1 MLAIIS
7 FLFLASFLVVSPWLV
22 KLGVISE
29 YQWRKLR
36 IFVFYQIPSELIIFL
51 LILAPIALFY
61 TIFYLIAGDLKQLTE
76 ADLSSLTINL
86 PLGLENIN
94 FDDFGLE
101 YSLSGWWNIFFL
113 AIWVNLIRYLYK
125 ITYDFKF
132 PYSRLEYSGYVLLIF
147 LTAAMLYFSFVGGSP
162 LYGLAY
168 NLILLI
174 CYSTVHLLVCLVIGI
189 LIFLGVDYV

>member
-7 FLFLASFLVVSPWLV
+7 FFILLLLLLFSPWLV
-22 KLGVISE
+22 KWKLITKFQREKLKFLVI
-29 YQWRKLR
+29 
-36 IFVFYQIPSELIIFL
+36 YQIPNEFAIFL
-51 LILAPIALFY
+51 LIAVPIALFY
-61 TIFYLIAGDLKQLTE
+61 VVFYFISGDLKPMTE
-76 ADLSSLTINL
+76 IDLPGLTINL
-86 PLGLENIN
+86 PLGLESIS
-94 FDDFGLE
+94 FDDFGLK
-101 YSLSGWWNIFFL
+101 YSLAGWWNILFL

-125 ITYDFKF
+125 ITDNFRF

-147 LTAAMLYFSFVGGSP
+147 LTAVMFYFSFVGGSP

-189 LIFLGVDYV
+189 LVFLGVDYV

>member
-1 MLAIIS
+1 
-7 FLFLASFLVVSPWLV
+7 V

-29 YQWRKLR
+29 YQRRKLR

-61 TIFYLIAGDLKQLTE
+61 TIFYLITGDLKQLTE
-76 ADLSSLTINL
+76 ADLPRLTINL
-86 PLGLENIN
+86 PLGLESIS
-94 FDDFGLE
+94 FDDFGLK

-125 ITYDFKF
+125 ITYNFRF
-132 PYSRLEYSGYVLLIF
+132 PYSKLEYSAWALLIF
-147 LTAAMLYFSFVGGSP
+147 LAVVMIYFSLVGGSP

-174 CYSTVHLLVCLVIGI
+174 CYSTVHVLVCLVIG
-189 LIFLGVDYV
+189 LFVFLGVERV